1 VNSIEPTV
9 LKLKQTSLTVSIDI
23 ANPKAPHSRVREFN
37 NPAITECGYLNPAIE
52 DRGGFA
58 VYYGYKTNANLY
70 CYLSRSLT
78 RVSNNKSPK
87 GPHFRGAPFPNP
99 AIEDRGGQSRKY
111 PISEPRDRR
120 SRGAKP
126 EMGPLGG
133 FPNPAILDR
142 GGGAKPKRPG
152 PLSRGKRGLNPFGDI
167 KLSTLT

>member
-111 PISEPRDRR
+111 PISEGN
-120 SRGAKP
+120 GAP
-126 EMGPLGG
+126 WG
-133 FPNPAILDR
+133 FGNGAGAVPNPAIEDR
-142 GGGAKPKRPG
+142 GGRSRKWG
-152 PLSRGKRGLNPFGDI
+152 PLQDV
-167 KLSTLT
+167 TQCE